1 MISVFLLRNSKSMIE
16 AFENYLRIEKNMSRH
31 TLLSYIFDL
40 NQCKNFL
47 ELELDVNF
55 SKANIKELRY
65 WVVYLSKQNY
75 SPRSI
80 NRKIAALK
88 SFYKFALQTELVN
101 SNPAIAIKSLKTDK
115 KLPEFYAAKE
125 LDELFNKGEVFESSF
140 FGRRDRL
147 MLVLLFSTGIR
158 QSELINISLKD
169 ININRK
175 QIKVLGKRSKERFVF
190 LTDELA
196 DLLIDYMLELRS
208 LNLEEKGLLFLT
220 NKHNKMYPKFVYRK
234 VNYYLSF
241 ISKGRQ
247 KSPHTLRHSFATEL
261 MNNEVEIN
269 SIKEVLG
276 HASLS
281 ATEVYTHNSK
291 ERMIKEYKSYH
302 PPWW

>member
-1 MISVFLLRNSKSMIE
+1 MIK
-16 AFENYLRIEKNMSRH
+16 AFEKYLSLEKNMSSH
-31 TLLSYIFDL
+31 TLSSYCFDL
-40 NQCKNFL
+40 NQCENFL
-47 ELELDVNF
+47 KAELNSGF
-55 SKANIKELRY
+55 STANIKELRY
-65 WVVYLSKQNY
+65 WVVFLSKQNY

-80 NRKIAALK
+80 NRKIASVK
-88 SFYKFALQTELVN
+88 SFYKFATQTGLILN
-101 SNPAIAIKSLKTDK
+101 NPATAIKSLKTDR
-115 KLPEFYAAKE
+115 KLPEFYSAKE
-125 LDELFNKGEVFESSF
+125 LDGLFNTEGLFENSF
-140 FGRRDRL
+140 YGRRDRL
-147 MLVLLFSTGIR
+147 LLVLLFTTGIR
-158 QSELINISLKD
+158 QSELINIKVKD
-169 ININRK
+169 VNIDRK
-175 QIKVLGKRSKERFVF
+175 QIKVLGKRQKERFVF
-190 LTDELA
+190 LTEELG

-208 LNLEEKGLLFLT
+208 EISVQNDYLFLT

-234 VNYYLSF
+234 VNGYLSF

-302 PPWW
+302 PRGGNKTK

>member
-1 MISVFLLRNSKSMIE
+1 MIK
-16 AFENYLRIEKNMSRH
+16 AFEKYLSLEKNMSSH
-31 TLLSYIFDL
+31 TLLSYSFDI
-40 NQCKNFL
+40 NQCENFL
-47 ELELDVNF
+47 KAELNSSF
-55 SKANIKELRY
+55 SLANIKELRY
-65 WVVYLSKQNY
+65 WVVFLSKQNY

-80 NRKIAALK
+80 NRKIASVK
-88 SFYKFALQTELVN
+88 SFYKFATQTGLVLN
-101 SNPAIAIKSLKTDK
+101 NPATAIKSLKTER
-115 KLPEFYAAKE
+115 KLPEFYSAKE
-125 LDELFNKGEVFESSF
+125 LDGLFNREGLFENSF
-140 FGRRDRL
+140 YGRRDHL
-147 MLVLLFSTGIR
+147 LLLILFSTGIR
-158 QSELINISLKD
+158 QSELINIKVKD
-169 ININRK
+169 VNIDRK
-175 QIKVLGKRSKERFVF
+175 QIKVLGKRQKERFVF
-190 LTDELA
+190 LTEELG

-208 LNLEEKGLLFLT
+208 EIPAENDYLFLT

-234 VNYYLSF
+234 VNSYLSF

-302 PPWW
+302 PRGGNKTK